1 MLVSLLLRASASG
14 QGTRWLPSIT
24 LLVGVVCSSHSA
36 LGAEQKGWGNFL
48 PFGQQSEKSPSQ
60 DEAAPYPTTDTGPT
74 TTDTRRNDQQT
85 RNPTPGNVSSADS
98 SSNWLLTSPF
108 ANVTWPEIK
117 MPKMVFRSP
126 WGNGNGEG
134 EGWFTAPI
142 AKVRTATQNAFGR
155 TRTAWNDTVERMKFA
170 LPGGDRSANSAP
182 QVASKPNRGVGFW
195 DRLMGKPDTSDEPDG
210 VVEMMAREPTG
221 PQR

>member
-1 MLVSLLLRASASG
+1 MLVSLQLRASASG
-14 QGTRWLPSIT
+14 QGTRWLPYFT
-24 LLVGVVCSSHSA
+24 LLVFVVSSSQSV
-36 LGAEQKGWGNFL
+36 LGAEQKGGGNFL
-48 PFGQQSEKSPSQ
+48 PLGQQSEKSPSI

-74 TTDTRRNDQQT
+74 TDNGRNDQQT
-85 RNPTPGNVSSADS
+85 SSSTSDNVGSADS
-98 SSNWLLTSPF
+98 SSNWLFTSPL

-117 MPKMVFRSP
+117 MPKMEFRSP
-126 WGNGNGEG
+126 WGNGKGEG

-142 AKVRTATQNAFGR
+142 AKAKTATQNAYGR

-182 QVASKPNRGVGFW
+182 QVASKPNRGAGFW
-195 DRLMGKPDTSDEPDG
+195 DRLMGKPDTSNEPDG
-210 VVEMMAREPTG
+210 VVEMMAQEPTR